1 MKLIKNILNPV
12 ICLALGCTG
21 MHFFRADNFDNM
33 VLCIVIFVVWMF
45 IYLEDW
51 DIKVW
56 VLIDEY
62 EGDIKAILNET
73 GKRNVEKQLMKLGRK
88 EVEEQIG
95 EIEDFGN
102 FGINIYSHLMHL
114 LNSDDCLELVDYTH
128 YEIIEFNVESS
139 YKLED

>member
-1 MKLIKNILNPV
+1 M
-12 ICLALGCTG
+12 
-21 MHFFRADNFDNM
+21 
-33 VLCIVIFVVWMF
+33 
-45 IYLEDW
+45 
-51 DIKVW
+51 KVW
-56 VLIDEY
+56 ALVDDER
-62 EGDIKAILNET
+62 GVMTILNES

-114 LNSDDCLELVDYTH
+114 LNSDDCLELIDYTH

-139 YKLED
+139 YKLEG